1 MPDLSTLSVGKALCG
16 GPLHLAPQLGSFPRP
31 HGYPSWSEPGPLREE
46 QGMGA
51 QPSLGRRQ
59 EAEIIGNS
67 ETPAETQPVPKV
79 LSLCPPPTTL
89 VLSVQGQD
97 SSFWALSSLP
107 PLPAGSQ
114 RDPTEI
120 QASPES

>member
-107 PLPAGSQ
+107 PHPAGSQ